1 MAANYSAIGL
11 PIVRAEG
18 PDKVSGKA
26 LYAADVVLPG
36 MLWGKVLRSPFP
48 HAKIVHIDTSRARS
62 MTGLHAVL
70 TAQDLPDRRVGRLLK
85 DIPVL
90 ARDRVLFVGEKVVAV
105 AAEDPD
111 IAEEALLQVD
121 VEYEDLPAVFDSLE
135 AMGPSAP
142 LLHEGMASYEG
153 LPQPIYDI
161 PNVFAHNSWKK
172 GDVDQGFHESDLIFE
187 HTFDLQ
193 LMHQGYIEPHAC
205 MVSIDDGGRVQV
217 WVNNK
222 APFNLRSQL
231 AAAWRMP
238 EEQINLNPCSIGGD
252 FGGKGSF
259 MDAPLCYYLA
269 IHSQRPVRMVM
280 D

>member
-1 MAANYSAIGL
+1 MAANYSAVGL
-11 PIVRAEG
+11 PIVRGEG

-36 MLWGKVLRSPFP
+36 MLWGRVLRSPFP
-48 HAKIVHIDTSRARS
+48 HAKIISIDTSRARN
-62 MTGLHAVL
+62 MPGVHAVL

-111 IAEEALLQVD
+111 LAEEALLQVD
-121 VEYEDLPAVFDSLE
+121 VEYEDLPAVFDPLE
-135 AMGPSAP
+135 AMEPSAP
-142 LLHEGMASYEG
+142 LLHEGMASYDG
-153 LPQPIYDI
+153 LPQPISSI
-161 PNVFAHNSWKK
+161 PNVLAHNSWKK
-172 GDVDQGFHESDLIFE
+172 GDVDQGFRDSDLIFE
-187 HTFDLQ
+187 HTFNLQ

-205 MVSIDDGGRVQV
+205 MISIDDGGRVQI

-222 APFNLRSQL
+222 APFNLPGIGKLLYSFIFFNTKRPIFL
-231 AAAWRMP
+231 RM
-238 EEQINLNPCSIGGD
+238 CKIGSRHG
-252 FGGKGSF
+252 
-259 MDAPLCYYLA
+259 
-269 IHSQRPVRMVM
+269 RMS

>member
-1 MAANYSAIGL
+1 MAADYSAVGL
-11 PIVRAEG
+11 PIVRGEG

-36 MLWGKVLRSPFP
+36 MLWGRVLRSLFP
-48 HAKIVHIDTSRARS
+48 HAKIVHIDTSRAII
-62 MTGLHAVL
+62 MPGVHAVL
-70 TAQDLPDRRVGRLLK
+70 TAQDLPDRRVGRLLR

-90 ARDRVLFVGEKVVAV
+90 ARDRVLFVGEKVVV

-111 IAEEALLQVD
+111 LAEETLLQVD
-121 VEYEDLPAVFDSLE
+121 VEYEELPAVFGPLE

-153 LPQPIYDI
+153 LPQPISSI

-172 GDVDQGFHESDLIFE
+172 GDVDQGFSESHLIFE
-187 HTFDLQ
+187 HTFNLQ

-205 MVSIDDGGRVQV
+205 IVSIDDGGRVQI

-231 AAAWRMP
+231 AAAWECPKSR
-238 EEQINLNPCSIGGD
+238 
-252 FGGKGSF
+252 
-259 MDAPLCYYLA
+259 
-269 IHSQRPVRMVM
+269 
-280 D
+280 